1 MTPLARE
8 QRYGIVAF
16 LGTAAV
22 VLAGLVLFSHYPAL
36 FNRGREYHAVFHT
49 VAGLNVGDEVR
60 YGGLLV
66 GSVTELDLYEK
77 DPTRIEVTF
86 RVKRKTPVRI
96 DTRASITQVGFL
108 GAPYL
113 NLTPGR
119 SDAPVLAV
127 GGEVPSTDQMNFQ
140 DALSQL
146 ASFFERAD
154 TLLNVAERIAR
165 ASPLDRIDR
174 TLDQVER
181 LVTTANTGSDRV
193 FAHLDVATQRLD
205 DVLGRTDRL
214 IARLDTATTTAGPQL
229 ASTQREA
236 VAALREMRTLA
247 ADLRNALNEGGG
259 ADELVRNLASTADNL
274 ARLTAR
280 LERDPTSVLKSRAAP
295 RKTVGPKVRD

>member
-8 QRYGIVAF
+8 QRYGIIAF
-16 LGTAAV
+16 LGTAAIM
-22 VLAGLVLFSHYPAL
+22 LAGLVLFSHYPAI

-66 GSVTELDLYEK
+66 GSVTTLDLYEK
-77 DPTRIEVTF
+77 DPTRIIVTF
-86 RVKRKTPVRI
+86 RVQRKTPVRT

-119 SDAPVLAV
+119 SDAPVLAA
-127 GGEVPSTDQMNFQ
+127 GGEVPASDQMNFQ

-154 TLLNVAERIAR
+154 TLLNVAERVAR

-181 LVTTANTGSDRV
+181 LVTNANASSERIFTQ
-193 FAHLDVATQRLD
+193 LDAATSELEG
-205 DVLGRTDRL
+205 VMTRTDRL
-214 IARLDTATTTAGPQL
+214 IARLDTASRTAGPQL
-229 ASTQREA
+229 ASTQKEA
-236 VAALREMRTLA
+236 IATLREMRTLA
-247 ADLRNALNEGGG
+247 SDLRDAINQGGG
-259 ADELVRNLASTADNL
+259 ADEMIRNLASTADNL
-274 ARLTAR
+274 NRLTAR
-280 LERDPTSVLKSRAAP
+280 IERDPTSILRP
-295 RKTVGPKVRD
+295 RELPKKTVGPKIRD

>member
-1 MTPLARE
+1 MPALARE

-22 VLAGLVLFSHYPAL
+22 VLAGLVVFSHYPAL

-247 ADLRNALNEGGG
+247 ADLRSALNEGGG